1 MADLRSLALIGF
13 AAVPLG
19 ACQKS
24 DGDMVAAPSGGMNG
38 EGGVAQAGSS
48 GAGSTNEPD
57 PQGGAA
63 QAGSSAGGSTNE
75 PDPMSAGGAPPQ
87 DSECGLSNA
96 AFCETFEAGPAA
108 TRGRGGDVDPTLFSM
123 GRVAPQNMSGGDKV
137 EFVGYATLPTCRE
150 GVSGKVVPPDDSL
163 ICTPTAAVGS
173 SHLLMAVASQ
183 NYGLNSL
190 RVRQPFDFA
199 DRTGTIGFDVD
210 ATMTNGLWGW
220 ASVEITED
228 PEPTPLFTDYEYGP
242 LPRNALE
249 LQFDHDGCA
258 NPEPH
263 VSLKNV
269 LVFEDHVLTKLTNL
283 AGDQP
288 TCFAT
293 KSGHLNR
300 VRVRVSQT
308 KVEVLAGDFS
318 PDGLSFPEPR
328 LVFSANMDL
337 PFSRGYVHFSGH
349 NHATLKYGGDDS
361 WVVRWDN
368 VGFDGP
374 RIMGFREYE
383 IPDAR
388 TPANVDGYDGVNLGY
403 QVDETGMTTCC
414 PTASVPSLT
423 FENVDVTGASKA
435 TLTFTSY
442 YLNWEQADI
451 TKYTLRYR
459 FNGREFIS
467 RVLTA
472 GEVFALKV
480 KGQVGS
486 LVQSIDVPL
495 AELQNGTNTLE
506 FVTSNVDL
514 TYKPVLANI
523 DLVLQTK

>member
-1 MADLRSLALIGF
+1 MGDLRSLALIGF
-13 AAVPLG
+13 AAAALG

-24 DGDMVAAPSGGMNG
+24 EDNLAAAPRGGIDGQGVAA
-38 EGGVAQAGSS
+38 Q
-48 GAGSTNEPD
+48 GAGSMREPESRGAAAQGGSTEAGSTGEPD
-57 PQGGAA
+57 PL
-63 QAGSSAGGSTNE
+63 
-75 PDPMSAGGAPPQ
+75 PAGGAPPQ
-87 DSECGLSNA
+87 DSECGLSNT
-96 AFCETFEAGPAA
+96 AFCETFEAGPTA
-108 TRGRGGDVDPTLFSM
+108 TRGRGGDVDPKLFSM

-163 ICTPTAAVGS
+163 ICRPTTAVGS

-190 RVRQPFDFA
+190 RVRQPFDFEG
-199 DRTGTIGFDVD
+199 RTGTIAFDVD
-210 ATMTNGLWGW
+210 ATMTNGLFGW
-220 ASVEITED
+220 ASLEITED

-258 NPEPH
+258 QPEPH
-263 VSLKNV
+263 ISLKNV
-269 LVFEDHVLTKLTNL
+269 LVFKDHVLTKLMNL
-283 AGDQP
+283 SGDQP

-293 KSGHLNR
+293 KRGHLNR
-300 VRVRVSQT
+300 IRVRVSQNN
-308 KVEVLAGDFS
+308 VEVLAGDFS
-318 PDGLSFPEPR
+318 VDGLSFPEPR

-337 PFSRGYVHFSGH
+337 PFTRGYVHFSGH
-349 NHATLKYGGDDS
+349 NHATLRYGGDDS
-361 WVVRWDN
+361 WVLRWDN

-374 RIMGFREYE
+374 KIMGFREYE
-383 IPDAR
+383 IPDSR
-388 TPANVDGYDGVNLGY
+388 TPAKVDGHDGVNLGY
-403 QVDETGMTTCC
+403 QIDETGMTTCC

-423 FENVDVTGASKA
+423 FENVDVAGATKA

-442 YLNWEQADI
+442 YLNWAQADI

-459 FNGREFIS
+459 FNGRELIS
-467 RVLTA
+467 RSLTA
-472 GEVFALKV
+472 GEIGALTV
-480 KGQVGS
+480 QGQLGS

-506 FVTSNVDL
+506 FVTSNIDL

-523 DLVLQTK
+523 DLVLQTE